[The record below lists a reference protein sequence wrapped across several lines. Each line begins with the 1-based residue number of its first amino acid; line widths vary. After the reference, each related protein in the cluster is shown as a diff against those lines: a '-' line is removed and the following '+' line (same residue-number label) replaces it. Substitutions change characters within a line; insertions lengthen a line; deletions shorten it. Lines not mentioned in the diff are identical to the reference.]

1 MLYTLS
7 IEERRHKMTAV
18 LRFEKRSFAD
28 KITKNGT
35 IKGVDSGGLYA
46 LKKHNEREEINPNYE
61 VKSKRTDH
69 IDPTKS
75 SANIYYKRMT
85 SEEIKRIQKAE
96 HRANAVGAFEFVFD
110 FQDLSNL
117 ERENFDAEA
126 HKKLIEEFFE
136 ASGITQKFDLLSF
149 VFHLDEKNPHFHA
162 IFSGQD
168 KTQNGKF
175 LVNDHFN
182 KLRADGSREN
192 GTQLLQNSWSEHL
205 EANANR
211 YKNKKDFISALG
223 FSNGIY
229 RRFDKE
235 TKERIDLIREAEKL
249 FIRAKQE
256 DNKVKADGLGG
267 FIASEVAKVLKI
279 AQEIQEEQAQE
290 RKEQKNKKKEIKN
303 VLRR

>member
-1 MLYTLS
+1 MAA
-7 IEERRHKMTAV
+7 I
-18 LRFEKRSFAD
+18 LRFCKHSVAD
-28 KITKNGT
+28 KITKDGT

-46 LKKHNEREEINPNYE
+46 LKKHNEREEISSHYE
-61 VKSKRTDH
+61 VKSKRADH
-69 IDPTKS
+69 INPAKS
-75 SANIYYKRMT
+75 DANIYYKRMT

-110 FQDLSNL
+110 FQDLSNS

-149 VFHLDEKNPHFHA
+149 VFHSDEKNPHFHA

-192 GTQLLQNSWSEHL
+192 GTQLLQDAWAEHL
-205 EANANR
+205 EANANN
-211 YKNKKDFISALG
+211 YKNKKEFISALG

-229 RRFDKE
+229 RRFDKA

-256 DNKVKADGLGG
+256 GNKSKADGLGG
-267 FIASEVAKVLKI
+267 FIASEVAKVLQI

-290 RKEQKNKKKEIKN
+290 RKEQKNKKELKN